1 MGVVLLPMRR
11 APRGTDT
18 RRTMKRRGHRKS
30 AAVPHHDAGLETCPA
45 CARDFVQPVSW
56 EPVGEERWWMFLR
69 CADCGMSREVLV
81 TNAEA
86 DRFESELHA
95 RATMLSRAARQLE
108 GERIEAEAAVFFAA
122 LDRDL
127 IDAADFAR

>member
-1 MGVVLLPMRR
+1 
-11 APRGTDT
+11 
-18 RRTMKRRGHRKS
+18 MKRRAKKS
-30 AAVPHHDAGLETCPA
+30 AAAAHPGLETCPH
-45 CARDFVQPVSW
+45 CASDFVQPVSW

-69 CADCGMSREVLV
+69 CAECGMSREVLV

-86 DRFESELHA
+86 DRFEAELHA
-95 RATMLSRAARQLE
+95 RASILSRAAQKLE

-127 IDAADFAR
+127 IDAADFSR

>member
-1 MGVVLLPMRR
+1 
-11 APRGTDT
+11 
-18 RRTMKRRGHRKS
+18 MKRRANRK
-30 AAVPHHDAGLETCPA
+30 HDHDAGLEICPA

-69 CADCGMSREVLV
+69 CAECGMSREVLV

-86 DRFESELHA
+86 DRYEAELHA
-95 RATMLSRAARQLE
+95 RASVLSREAHRLE
-108 GERIEAEAAVFFAA
+108 GERFEAEAQAFFAA

-127 IDAADFAR
+127 IEPADFLR

>member
-1 MGVVLLPMRR
+1 
-11 APRGTDT
+11 
-18 RRTMKRRGHRKS
+18 MKRRAHRQP
-30 AAVPHHDAGLETCPA
+30 AVPHHDAGLETCPV

-56 EPVGEERWWMFLR
+56 EPVGSDRWWMFLR

-86 DRFESELHA
+86 DRFEAELHA
-95 RATMLSRAARQLE
+95 RASIVSQRARELE

-122 LDRDL
+122 LERDL

>member
-1 MGVVLLPMRR
+1 MGVRLLPMRR
-11 APRGTDT
+11 ASRGTDT
-18 RRTMKRRGHRKS
+18 RHTMKRRGNRKS
-30 AAVPHHDAGLETCPA
+30 AAVPHHDSGLETCPA

-69 CADCGMSREVLV
+69 CAECGMSREVLV

-86 DRFESELHA
+86 DRFEAELHA
-95 RATMLSRAARQLE
+95 RATILSRTARQLE

-127 IDAADFAR
+127 IDAADFSR